1 MARQSEQ
8 LEHQAE
14 RARDEL
20 AASLDQLRLRLTPGQ
35 MVDEATRYLRE
46 TPVADFC
53 RNLGREIREHPL
65 PLLVIFAGITWAI
78 VATARSQRKATPA
91 TVAIGTEPMSIRPT
105 STPGSRDGWPI
116 ETAPVSPRQEQEVAP
131 LNETVE

>member
-8 LEHQAE
+8 LERQAE
-14 RARDEL
+14 QARDEL
-20 AASLDQLRLRLTPGQ
+20 AASLAQLRLQLTPGQ
-35 MVDEATRYLRE
+35 MVDEAVRYLRG
-46 TPVADFC
+46 TPVADFG

-78 VATARSQRKATPA
+78 VATALSQRKATPA
-91 TVAIGTEPMSIRPT
+91 TRATGTEPVPVT
-105 STPGSRDGWPI
+105 PAATQGSTDNWRV
-116 ETAPVSPRQEQEVAP
+116 ETAPVSPRQEWEVAP